1 MASTLTKLLI
11 HITFS
16 TKNRAQ
22 LILPEVE
29 HDLYAYVG
37 GICRNAHSPLLAIG
51 GTADHIHLLVKLGK
65 TTALSDLL
73 LGIKRDSARWV
84 NENRLLEKPLHWQR
98 GYFAFSIGQS
108 GVMALRTY
116 IANQKEHHKSMAFKD
131 EVRAFFRK
139 YGVEYDDKYVWD

>member
-65 TTALSDLL
+65 TTAA
-73 LGIKRDSARWV
+73 LGPAAGHQTRFGTMGQREPIVRKAVALATRV
-84 NENRLLEKPLHWQR
+84 FCILNRSVRRH
-98 GYFAFSIGQS
+98 GFA
-108 GVMALRTY
+108 Y
-116 IANQKEHHKSMAFKD
+116 IHCES
-131 EVRAFFRK
+131 E
-139 YGVEYDDKYVWD
+139 GTS